1 MLLLKLL
8 GCYPLPFPENLDQV
22 AAVGK
27 TRFLAD
33 IA

>member
-8 GCYPLPFPENLDQV
+8 GGYPLPFPENLDQV

-27 TRFLAD
+27 PVSWL
-33 IA
+33 I